1 MWLLRI
7 LIVSLD
13 KLSLHAKIKKIYV
26 YFFFYL
32 DSGMID
38 GVQRPHFRFSH
49 GGRRSRPSISSVC
62 GLLTGINLLIFN

>member
-1 MWLLRI
+1 MFT
-7 LIVSLD
+7 
-13 KLSLHAKIKKIYV
+13 
-26 YFFFYL
+26 FFFYL